1 MSGYLERE
9 EKGWRVVIV
18 EKKEHKSK
26 KENVIYRNGVLGIA
40 TSVLVW
46 V

>member
-26 KENVIYRNGVLGIA
+26 KENVIYRMEYWA
-40 TSVLVW
+40 
-46 V
+46 